1 MALKQSRND
10 MISTKPTTNK
20 FYKYAGNIVK
30 IKKISRSKNKI
41 FLENLIDKE
50 TIVIPYEQSE
60 ILITRLY
67 TVGEVAKIVERRPD
81 TLRKYERRNL
91 IPSAEKFGEKYTGYS
106 NWRYYDQSAV
116 YEMVEFFNQRVQGRP
131 VTKKS
136 NTVENKIHTLEQKVK
151 LHK

>member
-1 MALKQSRND
+1 M
-10 MISTKPTTNK
+10 
-20 FYKYAGNIVK
+20 
-30 IKKISRSKNKI
+30 
-41 FLENLIDKE
+41 ENLLDKQ

-131 VTKKS
+131 VTNKK

>member
-1 MALKQSRND
+1 
-10 MISTKPTTNK
+10 MISAKPTTNK

-30 IKKISRSKNKI
+30 IKKISRNKNKI
-41 FLENLIDKE
+41 YLENLIDKE

-91 IPSAEKFGEKYTGYS
+91 IPSAEKFGEKYIGYS

-131 VTKKS
+131 VTKKG

>member
-1 MALKQSRND
+1 
-10 MISTKPTTNK
+10 MIQKKPIVNK

-30 IKKISRSKNKI
+30 IKKISKAKNKI
-41 FLENLIDKE
+41 YLENLIDKE
-50 TIVIPYEQSE
+50 TITIPYEQSE
-60 ILITRLY
+60 ILIVRLY

-91 IPSAEKFGEKYTGYS
+91 IPSAEKFGDEYTGYS
-106 NWRYYDQSAV
+106 NWRYYDEGAV

-131 VTKKS
+131 ILSKK
-136 NTVENKIHTLEQKVK
+136 NTVENKIQLLSEKVK

>member
-1 MALKQSRND
+1 
-10 MISTKPTTNK
+10 MISKKPTVNK

-30 IKKISRSKNKI
+30 VKKISKAKNKI
-41 FLENLIDKE
+41 YLESLIDKK
-50 TIVIPYEQSE
+50 IIDIPYEQSE

-81 TLRKYERRNL
+81 TLRKYERKNL
-91 IPSAEKFGEKYTGYS
+91 IPSAKKFGDQYTGYS
-106 NWRYYDQSAV
+106 NWRYYDESAV

-131 VTKKS
+131 VLNNRNMVDS
-136 NTVENKIHTLEQKVK
+136 KIQLLEQKVK